1 MHPASGQLPRL
12 ARTARRVQVQEEE
25 KKEEAVRTA
34 AAGDEPSE
42 APPAAADTSA
52 PSPPAAAP
60 KPAASAAERAGG
72 KPEAVLAC
80 GRRGGHLATA
90 IARGGLSALEAA
102 LATAPREVREGGVGA
117 EAQARCDR
125 LLVY

>member
-1 MHPASGQLPRL
+1 MCKSKKK
-12 ARTARRVQVQEEE
+12 

-60 KPAASAAERAGG
+60 KRPAASAAERAGG

>member
-1 MHPASGQLPRL
+1 MSGHWCVCVWID
-12 ARTARRVQVQEEE
+12 RVNYLQR
-25 KKEEAVRTA
+25 A
-34 AAGDEPSE
+34 
-42 APPAAADTSA
+42 
-52 PSPPAAAP
+52 SPPAAAP